1 MHAKGHSPWV
11 QKVDVAT
18 ELSLDGLE
26 LLHALLH
33 LRVQLQATEELI
45 KPVGLPFLQLSV
57 CLLGTLVIWASW
69 AKVVKRLRA
78 AVA

>member
-11 QKVDVAT
+11 QKSDVTT

-45 KPVGLPFLQLSV
+45 KPVGLPFL
-57 CLLGTLVIWASW
+57 
-69 AKVVKRLRA
+69 
-78 AVA
+78 